1 MEHQGPALES
11 LLRRLTET
19 PEEFLAEPRIGK
31 RGSVSVPAVVGDLCR
46 GLALPMSDDVLE
58 RFAGK
63 SERADR
69 NRLALTLI
77 TCWLLSDVWFQAARF
92 TPQSL
97 LELLEAGVGELAEQ
111 TGFAKF
117 ISDPDR
123 REELARFTL
132 ARLGYRP
139 QGETPE
145 QAQDRLTSLSSA
157 ERKRVMLAARRA
169 EERARAIRE
178 QLARKAAQE
187 SADKWTRE

>member
-1 MEHQGPALES
+1 MEHEGPALES
-11 LLRRLTET
+11 LLRRLSET
-19 PEEFLAEPRIGK
+19 PEDFLAEPRIGK
-31 RGSVSVPAVVGDLCR
+31 RGSVSVPAVVGDLCHA
-46 GLALPMSDDVLE
+46 LALPMPGEVLE

-63 SERADR
+63 SDRADR

-77 TCWLLSDVWFQAARF
+77 TCWLLSDAWFQAARF
-92 TPQSL
+92 TSQSL
-97 LELLEAGVGELAEQ
+97 LELLEGGLGELAEQ

-117 ISDPDR
+117 ISDADR
-123 REELARFTL
+123 REELARFAL

-145 QAQDRLTSLSSA
+145 QAQDRLTSLSCA
-157 ERKRVMLAARRA
+157 ERKRVMQAARRA